1 MPKGGFW
8 TAQGAGS
15 YFEPKMP
22 WRFKVHIEG
31 FQLEDNPDGDDYH
44 DHPDD
49 EALVWYAKTIEKPS
63 ISIGIRAGDQV
74 DINNPGIP
82 IMALNSVPKMNKAIT
97 MTLIDPSYPNATRK
111 LLRLFRR
118 AGYNDDKA
126 QGVNTAKGSKTAED
140 GIKPNAG
147 EFSPNV
153 LKSSTGQVRI
163 QQLDAFGIPLE
174 TWELWE
180 AFPAEINFGKLD
192 YSSDS
197 PVEISITW
205 GFSTFFATMHGDKG
219 LGPTHAGN
227 AMQEAEYGKEAADQ
241 MKERGFTYYKD
252 HAPSTLD
259 ATEKTI
265 LARADGGSS

>member
-8 TAQGAGS
+8 TAFGNS
-15 YFEPKMP
+15 VFEPKMP
-22 WRFKVHIEG
+22 WRFKVFIEG
-31 FQLEDNPDGDDYH
+31 FELEDNPEGDDYH
-44 DHPDD
+44 DSRDD
-49 EALVWYAKTIEKPS
+49 EAFVWYAKTIEKPS
-63 ISIGIRAGDQV
+63 ISIGVRAGDQV

-82 IMALNSVPKMNKAIT
+82 IMALDSVPKMNKGIT

-126 QGVNTAKGSKTAED
+126 QAINKGLKSDKDVNK
-140 GIKPNAG
+140 
-147 EFSPNV
+147 FSPNV

-163 QQLDAFGIPLE
+163 QQLDGFGVPLE
-174 TWELWE
+174 TWELWG

-205 GFSTFFATMHGDKG
+205 GFSTFFATMHGGDG
-219 LGPTHAGN
+219 LTKKHEGL
-227 AMQEAEYGKEAADQ
+227 AMQEADYGKEAAEQ
-241 MKERGFTYYKD
+241 MTERGFTYYKD
-252 HAPSTLD
+252 HGADTMVV
-259 ATEKTI
+259 TEVKIRTT
-265 LARADGGSS
+265 GGT